1 MCSRAA
7 TEQIDPTQMLSLAV
21 RFSGF
26 LLFKLEWVLEEGEG
40 KTESISTLS
49 KNLHQNHLGM
59 A

>member
-7 TEQIDPTQMLSLAV
+7 TEQMDSTQMLSLAV
-21 RFSGF
+21 WLSGF
-26 LLFKLEWVLEEGEG
+26 LLFKLGWVLKEGEG
-40 KTESISTLS
+40 RTELVSTLP